1 MAFLLAVS
9 SNCYLVHA
17 LGNNWSQVPWQVPQ
31 LQLKQQH
38 PQSPVTPLLPC
49 TAQFHGLTWAVLMW
63 KSLHPWHR
71 VLASNLAEELLL
83 LEGVCK
89 WQLCSHSDALQTR
102 NGLGWLFLLF
112 MTFYASMRNSHEQSE
127 TETCSCVFPACSC
140 EGHAFLSTWFLWV
153 GTFLW

>member
-17 LGNNWSQVPWQVPQ
+17 LDNNWSQVPWQVPQ

-38 PQSPVTPLLPC
+38 PQSPVRPLLPC

-63 KSLHPWHR
+63 KSLYPWHR

-89 WQLCSHSDALQTR
+89 WELWSHSDALQTR
-102 NGLGWLFLLF
+102 NGLG
-112 MTFYASMRNSHEQSE
+112 
-127 TETCSCVFPACSC
+127 
-140 EGHAFLSTWFLWV
+140 
-153 GTFLW
+153 